1 MANFEHAIAKV
12 LRNEGGYVN
21 DSVDLGGETY
31 KGIARNIHPNWSGW
45 KDIDNFKR
53 QPDFPS
59 NLSNNRALD
68 QKVKDFY
75 LHNFWNQIRGDQISK
90 QPIAETLF
98 DFCVNSG
105 VKTGV
110 AIAQGVLSVTAD
122 GEVGPITLGR
132 LNTIDQDYFLAAFT
146 LGKIAR
152 YIHLVKTRPS
162 NSKFFY
168 GWVRRAMGDI

>member
-1 MANFEHAIAKV
+1 
-12 LRNEGGYVN
+12 
-21 DSVDLGGETY
+21 
-31 KGIARNIHPNWSGW
+31 
-45 KDIDNFKR
+45 
-53 QPDFPS
+53 
-59 NLSNNRALD
+59 
-68 QKVKDFY
+68 
-75 LHNFWNQIRGDQISK
+75 
-90 QPIAETLF
+90 
-98 DFCVNSG
+98 VNSG